1 MSVVHAP
8 AEPTHALVC
17 TTVTYGNPEPR
28 GTGDTS
34 LWRVALAPGTPST
47 QIRPAGA
54 RSGVGGECRGRA
66 AAMTAPGTVVVDRVD
81 EVLGSHA
88 NRARPL
94 SKRLLS
100 SACRGRIGH
109 NRGTERSPS
118 SVRTNRLQSF
128 PL

>member
-8 AEPTHALVC
+8 AEPTHALGG
-17 TTVTYGNPEPR
+17 TTVSSGHPEPR

-47 QIRPAGA
+47 RITPTERDL
-54 RSGVGGECRGRA
+54 GVGGECRGRA
-66 AAMTAPGTVVVDRVD
+66 AAMTAPRTVVVDRVD

-88 NRARPL
+88 NWARPL

-100 SACRGRIGH
+100 SACRG
-109 NRGTERSPS
+109 TE
-118 SVRTNRLQSF
+118 
-128 PL
+128 